1 MHAHSQE
8 NKGSHGKKKVHGGQ
22 GSHKGED
29 IHACMT
35 RLEIRDIRNRKAEP
49 RREGTEIIADITE
62 CSPYDFILSAPSV
75 V

>member
-8 NKGSHGKKKVHGGQ
+8 NKGSHGKKKVHG
-22 GSHKGED
+22 KGPTKER